1 MNNNKYEWLIN
12 KKWYKLWR
20 YANKNKTVFYS
31 HPFVAS
37 SLSSNAHNSNMDIY
51 LKNNPQIISSQF
63 GFHINDAIFFLKL
76 YIHNIFEKFPNIQW
90 IAGHMGETLLW
101 YLWRFDHR
109 TAKYRKEESEYKKHH
124 INYKFLEFPKNT
136 NKLIYNSKK

>member
-1 MNNNKYEWLIN
+1 MNEKVNSYNKIHKTHHSFFGILPFNSPDSALKELKRLNKLNPPINRILFNGPTMNNNKYEWLIN

-63 GFHINDAIFFLKL
+63 GFHINDAIFF
-76 YIHNIFEKFPNIQW
+76 
-90 IAGHMGETLLW
+90 
-101 YLWRFDHR
+101 
-109 TAKYRKEESEYKKHH
+109 
-124 INYKFLEFPKNT
+124 
-136 NKLIYNSKK
+136 